1 MRGVQLKN
9 IEKLIR
15 RTGSADLIYT
25 DDCVWIYNGYVKA
38 PLFSFRELSEEQ
50 FWSVFNIPEKKRA
63 DFVVTRRA
71 SRPDE
76 APLFEDTY
84 HDEEQL
90 TWNDELSINYGGMEA
105 VPMLSKRGQIYADAR
120 DLSPF
125 FKEDSK
131 AILCARWPEGE
142 VFPVIAV
149 KSGMFLKGLI
159 QPAAE
164 HVIRSGFCDTIE
176 LLAKKTRDVLKT
188 GYLIP
193 GMEGNNNGEE

>member
-1 MRGVQLKN
+1 MQLKN
-9 IEKLIR
+9 LEKLIR
-15 RTGSADLIYT
+15 RTGFADLIYT
-25 DDCVWIYNGYVKA
+25 DDCVWIDNGYVKA

-50 FWSVFNIPEKKRA
+50 FWSVFNIPEKKRVE
-63 DFVVTRRA
+63 FVFTRRA
-71 SRPDE
+71 PRADE
-76 APLFEDTY
+76 APLFEDAY
-84 HDEEQL
+84 HDEELL
-90 TWNDELSINYGGMEA
+90 TWNDGLSINYGGVEA
-105 VPMLSKRGQIYADAR
+105 VPMLSKRGPIYADAR
-120 DLSPF
+120 DLTPF

-159 QPAAE
+159 QPVEE

-193 GMEGNNNGEE
+193 GTEGGEE